1 MADEVD
7 DAAEMTELH
16 NNIRIQAAR
25 DAAQRRELPPKG
37 CCYNCDRPFSD
48 EEKELGLLYCP
59 GGECRED
66 HEKRMRL
73 TGGPR

>member
-7 DAAEMTELH
+7 DASEMTELH
-16 NNIRIQAAR
+16 TNLRIQAAR
-25 DAAQRRELPPKG
+25 DAAKRRELQPKG
-37 CCYNCDRPFSD
+37 SCYNCEQEFTE
-48 EEKELGLLYCP
+48 EEKALGLLYCP
-59 GGECRED
+59 GDECRED